1 MLYIIMNMENLSSKK
16 KIMAIVIGILVLG
29 AIIFFL
35 AKFFLT
41 KESGPASL
49 KITSNPTA
57 TIFLDNQHL
66 GKTPYEDKVKPGEYT
81 LKLVPDSV
89 NNAASFEAKIK
100 LEPQTLTYIN
110 RNLKENELVSSGESL
125 TLEKINNKSSE
136 IAILSTPDAGIISL
150 DGVNKGTTP
159 QILTN
164 IDPGDHEIS
173 VSVNGFSDA
182 KINVKAISG
191 YKVIVSFK
199 LALLTTP
206 ESSTTSASPTP
217 KPTTSASATATP
229 KSSATPSGTP
239 KPEPARP
246 YVKILDT
253 GTNLGT
259 CSVNCLRIR
268 MEASAAA
275 TEAGK
280 INSGETAPF
289 LGEQSGWYKI
299 KYETTKEGWI
309 SGQYAEKFE

>member
-1 MLYIIMNMENLSSKK
+1 MNINKRV
-16 KIMAIVIGILVLG
+16 IVIGVGVLVLG
-29 AIIFFL
+29 TVIFFL
-35 AKFFLT
+35 AKFFLI
-41 KESGPASL
+41 KENGPASL
-49 KITSNPTA
+49 KITSNPAA

-66 GKTPYEDKVKPGEYT
+66 GKTPYEDKVKPGEYS
-81 LKLVPDSV
+81 LKLVPDSI

-100 LEPQTLTYIN
+100 LEPATLTFIN

-125 TLEKINNKSSE
+125 TLEKINSKSSE
-136 IAILSTPDAGIISL
+136 VAVLSTPDAAMINL
-150 DGVNKGTTP
+150 DGINKGTTP
-159 QILTN
+159 QILTKDV
-164 IDPGDHEIS
+164 DPGDHEIS
-173 VSVNGFSDA
+173 VSANGFSDG

-199 LALLTTP
+199 LALLTMP
-206 ESSTTSASPTP
+206 ENATNSAGASPTP
-217 KPTTSASATATP
+217 KPTASASATATP
-229 KSSATPSGTP
+229 KSSTSPSGTP

-253 GTNLGT
+253 GTNLST

-268 MEASAAA
+268 VEPNAAA